1 MTGTPAIDVR
11 GVSKKFVLAHA
22 GPTTL
27 KDRLVSRDRRDDED
41 FWALDD
47 VTLSVAVGETFG
59 LLGHNGSG
67 KSTLLKCIART
78 LQPTSGTILTLGRVS
93 ALLEL
98 GAGFHPD
105 LTGRENVELNA
116 SILGLGDDEVAAA
129 IPEIFTFAELTP
141 FADTPVKRY
150 SSGMFARLGFAV
162 AMHLE
167 PDVLLVDEV
176 LSVGDEAFQRKCM
189 GEVRRFQR
197 EGRTIVVVTHSAD
210 LVRQVCDRAAVLDHG
225 KLITIG
231 EPPAAIRTL
240 RELFQRSGLEVPRD
254 YATPDILEASRAISF
269 GDVAL
274 RFADPEKP
282 WIHPGDP
289 LEIEIGWSAPAPI
302 DDVAVAIEIHDADG
316 NRLLGVNSDGLGQAP
331 GEPLDGEGSVVIR
344 LESVPLLGGNYTIS
358 LGLHDHDVS
367 TSYDHREN
375 VLDFRVENSTVLE
388 GTTLIPT
395 TVTWVD

>member
-1 MTGTPAIDVR
+1 
-11 GVSKKFVLAHA
+11 VSKKFVLAHA
-22 GPTTL
+22 GSTTL
-27 KDRLVSRDRRDDED
+27 KERFISRDRSEDAD

-47 VTLSVAVGETFG
+47 VTFSVESGETFG

-67 KSTLLKCIART
+67 KSSLLKCIART
-78 LQPTSGTILTLGRVS
+78 LRPTTGTILTVGRVS

-116 SILGLGDDEVAAA
+116 SILGLSDDDVERALPA
-129 IPEIFTFAELTP
+129 IFAFAEIEQ

-150 SSGMFARLGFAV
+150 SSGMFARLGFSV

-176 LSVGDEAFQRKCM
+176 LSVGDESFQRKCM

-225 KLITIG
+225 KLMVVG

-240 RELFQRSGLEVPRD
+240 RELFQKGGMDVPRD
-254 YATPDILEASRAISF
+254 FATPDVLEASRAISF
-269 GDVAL
+269 REITL
-274 RFADPEKP
+274 RFPDPDKP
-282 WIHPGDP
+282 WLHPGEP
-289 LEIEIGWSAPAPI
+289 LEIVVGYHAPAPI
-302 DDVAVAIEIHDADG
+302 DDVAIALEIYDG
-316 NRLLGVNSDGLGQAP
+316 DGRRLLGVNSDR
-331 GEPLDGEGSVVIR
+331 LDQGPTGKLEGEGVVVLR
-344 LESVPLLGGNYTIS
+344 LESVPLLGGTYFVS
-358 LGLHDHDVS
+358 LGLHNHDVS
-367 TSYDHREN
+367 VSYDHRET

-388 GTTLIPT
+388 GTTLLP
-395 TVTWVD
+395 VAVDWQD